1 MATRAAKSEWFLGT
15 AHDDFIEAARR
26 FRQEESRKLQLAKEK
41 ALAPKSQS
49 SLAQKTSRLRVQEV
63 IKQTKVLLED
73 NYDELFDAFMELDAN
88 SNGVLTKLELREGL
102 RTVGVLPNTTD
113 ADLDAVFEA
122 IDTNQ
127 DGVVT
132 LDEFLVGFAADT
144 RKSKQAGKQVARRA
158 PGHTFREVLIA
169 AKDDSGLEQQLA
181 VPVGIS
187 WPELLQKLQAKF
199 ERPVTFMYEAGGH
212 RLTVKS
218 SDDLKACWDSI
229 DEQRRRDSDSGDT
242 AHLEAFVVDFLG
254 KDDSSRAPVGRAT
267 LGERRRVAD
276 AGAHGTAGR
285 GPQGSLDFGGR
296 HKWIDDMMRALGAP
310 LEGEP
315 SSMQGKWDRLLLE
328 CRQLDP
334 AQDGAVTVEGFRNA
348 LTRTEPRMS
357 ADQVEW
363 FVKDADKTEA
373 GDVQYRA
380 YAAAKKAG
388 QRLVDDRAGAGE
400 VAVRQAEGKI
410 AAALRAQF
418 KSLQQAFKRMDSDR
432 DGRLSRA
439 EFARGIEARLKLRL
453 SPKLIDEV
461 VRRADAAGPPPPP
474 PPLVLS
480 GHAASLTPY

>member
-169 AKDDSGLEQQLA
+169 ARTTPGSSSSWRCPSG
-181 VPVGIS
+181 S
-187 WPELLQKLQAKF
+187 
-199 ERPVTFMYEAGGH
+199 
-212 RLTVKS
+212 
-218 SDDLKACWDSI
+218 
-229 DEQRRRDSDSGDT
+229 
-242 AHLEAFVVDFLG
+242 
-254 KDDSSRAPVGRAT
+254 
-267 LGERRRVAD
+267 
-276 AGAHGTAGR
+276 R
-285 GPQGSLDFGGR
+285 GPSCSR
-296 HKWIDDMMRALGAP
+296 SCRRSSSAP
-310 LEGEP
+310 
-315 SSMQGKWDRLLLE
+315 
-328 CRQLDP
+328 
-334 AQDGAVTVEGFRNA
+334 
-348 LTRTEPRMS
+348 
-357 ADQVEW
+357 
-363 FVKDADKTEA
+363 
-373 GDVQYRA
+373 
-380 YAAAKKAG
+380 
-388 QRLVDDRAGAGE
+388 
-400 VAVRQAEGKI
+400 
-410 AAALRAQF
+410 
-418 KSLQQAFKRMDSDR
+418 
-432 DGRLSRA
+432 
-439 EFARGIEARLKLRL
+439 
-453 SPKLIDEV
+453 
-461 VRRADAAGPPPPP
+461 
-474 PPLVLS
+474 
-480 GHAASLTPY
+480 